1 MPEKESILLP
11 MSEVLLD
18 SLIDSLKVVAIFFLV
33 NVLLG
38 AIEGKL
44 SKVLEKS
51 KGLSPLI
58 GGAVGLIPQCGFSV
72 VATDMYQKQKI
83 TVGTLLAV
91 YISTSD
97 EALPVL
103 LSKPDCYKE
112 LLVLLCIKFVLA
124 VLVGVVTDKIGA
136 FSKPVE
142 AGNLPEEELKGCCD
156 HEIEEESKL
165 HSLLLHPLVHSLKTF
180 VYIFVINLAFGTLLY
195 FVGEDK
201 LIGFLTSGKY
211 LAPLI
216 AVVIGLIPNCASSL
230 LLANL
235 FSLGAIGF
243 GTMLGGLIVN
253 AGLGVMVLIKD
264 KKNAKTNFGIVGILV
279 LTGILA
285 GYLATI
291 IYG

>member
-1 MPEKESILLP
+1 ML
-11 MSEVLLD
+11 EVLLD
-18 SLIDSLKVVAIFFLV
+18 SLIDSLKVVAVFFAV
-33 NVLLG
+33 NVILG

-44 SKVLEKS
+44 SNVLVKS

-103 LSKPDCYKE
+103 LSHPDCYKE
-112 LLVLLCIKFVLA
+112 LLALLCIKFVLA
-124 VLVGVVTDKIGA
+124 VLVGIAIDKIGV
-136 FSKPVE
+136 FSKPVSACDLTE
-142 AGNLPEEELKGCCD
+142 VELKGCCD
-156 HEIEEESKL
+156 HDIKEESKL
-165 HSLLLHPLVHSLKTF
+165 HSLFLHPLVHSLKTF
-180 VYIFVINLAFGTLLY
+180 TYIFAINLVFGTLLY
-195 FVGEDK
+195 FIGEES
-201 LIGFLTSGKY
+201 LIGFLTAGKY
-211 LAPLI
+211 IAPFI
-216 AVVIGLIPNCASSL
+216 AVIIGLIPNCASSL

-243 GTMLGGLIVN
+243 GAMLGGLVVN
-253 AGLGVMVLIKD
+253 AGLGVTVLIKD
-264 KKNAKTNFGIVGILV
+264 KNNVKFNLKIVGILF
-279 LTGILA
+279 LTGLIA
-285 GYLATI
+285 GYLATV